1 MLKGPKL
8 TPKQWKLLSSAFSN
22 ISQAIILF
30 GLAAIFVP
38 EAISLTGNY
47 SKISGFGFLAAGL
60 FILVNA
66 VIIAEKGK

>member
-1 MLKGPKL
+1 MISGPKL

-38 EAISLTGNY
+38 EAISLAKDY
-47 SKISGFGFLAAGL
+47 SKISAFGFLTSGL
-60 FILVNA
+60 FVLVNA